1 MQEHIQ
7 EALQIVKAQ
16 ARVRNM
22 SEEEMASMLYKLSGQ
37 LKELLEANHGQANA
51 EKIPQAAV
59 DPKKAIKEKS
69 VVCLECGKSLR
80 VLNKLH
86 LAKHG
91 LTPAEYKAKWGY
103 NKNAALIAKSLARQR
118 REKIKEMELW
128 EKRKNVNINRL
139 TEAIVQD
146 FEKNHLE

>member
-1 MQEHIQ
+1 MQAYIQ

-16 ARVRNM
+16 AKVRNM
-22 SEEEMASMLYKLSGQ
+22 SEEEMASMLYKISQQ
-37 LKELLEANHGQANA
+37 LKELQETDHGQTNA
-51 EKIPQAAV
+51 EEATQAAI
-59 DPKKAIKEKS
+59 DPKKAIREKS

-91 LTPAEYKAKWGY
+91 LTPAEYKSKWGY
-103 NKNAALIAKSLARQR
+103 SKNAALIAKSLARQR
-118 REKIKEMELW
+118 REKIKELELW

-139 TEAIVQD
+139 TEAILQD
-146 FEKNHLE
+146 FEKNHSE